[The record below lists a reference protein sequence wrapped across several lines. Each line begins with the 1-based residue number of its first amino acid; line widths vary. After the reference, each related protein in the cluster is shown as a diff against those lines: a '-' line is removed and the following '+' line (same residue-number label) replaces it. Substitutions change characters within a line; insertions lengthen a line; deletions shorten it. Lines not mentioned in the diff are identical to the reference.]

1 VVHLSPMTSTSVPDL
16 ASPRPLRDVVHRT
29 GVQHV
34 YTKSC
39 LAVMVAALAVP
50 AALAGAFALLALKR
64 RTVDKL
70 KDIPSCS
77 GQVPLLG
84 KISMIK
90 VRILRSPGHG
100 LGTVCCAWKRFV
112 LGAPW

>member
-1 VVHLSPMTSTSVPDL
+1 
-16 ASPRPLRDVVHRT
+16 
-29 GVQHV
+29 VQHSRAQDWCV
-34 YTKSC
+34 PESC

-90 VRILRSPGHG
+90 VRNLALSGCG
-100 LGTVCCAWKRFV
+100 LGPVYCAQAWKRFV
-112 LGAPW
+112 LGAA